1 MEEKEI
7 ISLRNSK
14 MYVTRIGRWMNIF
27 SIIATVGMLFIVAGG
42 IVLLYV
48 SNTMDEATPYYL
60 DNVVGLGGIALIIFA
75 GAIIPAIMF
84 MRRAVAEAN
93 RIKGVQEVYPVVDF
107 LRESKKLWR
116 YTTIVLVVVFILG
129 LIEAAVAGLY
139 YMPLRGFF

>member
-1 MEEKEI
+1 
-7 ISLRNSK
+7 

-129 LIEAAVAGLY
+129 LIAAAVAGLY

>member
-14 MYVTRIGRWMNIF
+14 MYVARIGRWMNIF
-27 SIIATVGMLFIVAGG
+27 SIISGVGMLFIVAGG

-60 DNVVGLGGIALIIFA
+60 DNVVGLGGIGLIIFA
-75 GAIIPAIMF
+75 GAIIPALMF

-107 LRESKKLWR
+107 LRETKKLWR
-116 YTTIVLVVVFILG
+116 YTTIVLIVVFVVG
-129 LIEAAVAGLY
+129 LIASAVAAMY
-139 YMPLRGFF
+139 YFPLRGSF